1 MGFELNIL
9 LSLFC
14 IVQMVLSLTDPED
27 LQRLFSQAVVNLD
40 STLSKL
46 AISIYPSNETFNLST
61 FSSSCF
67 KTAADFNSCIGN
79 RTQCLSLRDVS
90 TLYKLDADQALTQD
104 NVSVISSALLYSL
117 VSCRHHHTQE
127 LKNISSPSSP
137 DLVKHVMPSTE
148 ASWGY
153 SMLFVTIINLCSLTG
168 ALIVPCMK
176 LAKYKLLLMFMVA
189 LAVGTLAGSGLL
201 FLIPEAFHLVH
212 DDNIGYI
219 WKASTVMGGIY
230 LFYVTEKIMR
240 MINTRRENTNFK
252 KKRDEL
258 ATHDTITTSFRR
270 IPIDNNIP
278 EKDFSHIPENI
289 GGMCNS
295 QPDSNSSSYSICS
308 DAASPDS
315 HENDVHILNG
325 DNHKGSSDDGCGDA
339 PYTIS
344 VACEKHP
351 SNGHSPQH
359 HAHHHRHRGE
369 GEIAP
374 VAYMII
380 FGDALHNFI
389 DGLSIGS
396 AFTQSIMTG
405 VGVSVA
411 VLCEELPHELGDFA
425 VLLNSGMRFK
435 KAIFYNFLSACTCY
449 IGVII
454 GILLGE
460 NTQSHEWIFAVAGGM
475 FLYISLVDMMPEMNT
490 AAETPEGK
498 QFGEVRTFL
507 LQNVGVLTGYGIML
521 IMALYGGN
529 INFEN

>member
-1 MGFELNIL
+1 MQDEFLEVFRNDVNKLLELL
-9 LSLFC
+9 
-14 IVQMVLSLTDPED
+14 
-27 LQRLFSQAVVNLD
+27 R
-40 STLSKL
+40 K
-46 AISIYPSNETFNLST
+46 
-61 FSSSCF
+61 
-67 KTAADFNSCIGN
+67 K
-79 RTQCLSLRDVS
+79 CLSLRDVS

-137 DLVKHVMPSTE
+137 DLELMLNIWIICLTVFPLL
-148 ASWGY
+148 AWGY

-201 FLIPEAFHLVH
+201 FLIPE
-212 DDNIGYI
+212 
-219 WKASTVMGGIY
+219 
-230 LFYVTEKIMR
+230 
-240 MINTRRENTNFK
+240 
-252 KKRDEL
+252 
-258 ATHDTITTSFRR
+258 
-270 IPIDNNIP
+270 
-278 EKDFSHIPENI
+278 
-289 GGMCNS
+289 
-295 QPDSNSSSYSICS
+295 
-308 DAASPDS
+308 
-315 HENDVHILNG
+315 
-325 DNHKGSSDDGCGDA
+325 

-389 DGLSIGS
+389 DGS

-475 FLYISLVDMMPEMNT
+475 FLYISLVDMVSAIGITNLCIDALTHVYSTMSNGNT
-490 AAETPEGK
+490 SISM
-498 QFGEVRTFL
+498 V
-507 LQNVGVLTGYGIML
+507 YDH
-521 IMALYGGN
+521 
-529 INFEN
+529 